1 MLSDELSG
9 FLPVT
14 KYSDIHVHIGQFNE
28 VYYDALEVFNA
39 IESTFKKT
47 GVSEI
52 YFSSTSSCRDD
63 VELSK
68 IEEETA
74 YTLQFKSDVLTVHP
88 YLWFVPKYAE
98 QKINVKSAMKS
109 FDYVGFKLH
118 PFAQKWNLE
127 NPVHKKCLEDIFE
140 YATEYKKSI
149 LIHSGINES
158 NPLRFEQFFK
168 NFPNAKVILAHSNPP
183 ETVATLVNKYKN
195 VFCDTAYAEKKNL
208 KIVFQKIK
216 DKSKILFGTDF
227 PVTNYFDTRLFGN
240 KMPLQQQYEKDF
252 KLYYHRHSVSSSK

>member
-1 MLSDELSG
+1 MTDH
-9 FLPVT
+9 
-14 KYSDIHVHIGQFNE
+14 HVHIGQFNE

-39 IESTFKKT
+39 IESNFPTT
-47 GVSEI
+47 GLSEV

-74 YTLQFKSDVLTVHP
+74 YALQFKSDFLLVHP

-98 QKINVKSAMKS
+98 QKISVKSAMSS

-118 PFAQKWNLE
+118 PFAQKWDLE
-127 NPVHKKCLEDIFE
+127 NPVHIKCLKDIFE
-140 YATEYKKSI
+140 YAAEYKKSI

-168 NFPNAKVILAHSNPP
+168 DFPNAKVILAHSKPP
-183 ETVATLVNKYKN
+183 EIVASLLNKYKN
-195 VFCDTAYAEKKNL
+195 VFCDSAYAEKKNL
-208 KIVFQKIK
+208 KIVCKNIN
-216 DKSKILFGTDF
+216 DKTKILFGTDF
-227 PVTNYFDTRLFGN
+227 PLTNYYGERLFGN
-240 KMPLQQQYEKDF
+240 KITLQQQYKKDF
-252 KLYYHRHSVSSSK
+252 ELYFHRHFVSSSK